1 MKKIG
6 LYMYWQAD
14 WATISRLIAEICI
27 AFLAWIEMNWKRNI
41 LLFLRGKFPG
51 HQLVGVPGNLP
62 ISLNRETKQEE
73 TFVGEKNSRDTS
85 WWVSRDTRFFVL
97 TQPGLFAPVPV
108 WGKDLTRTFST
119 ITSLISRSSVYC
131 CMSTCSIIEILGWTG
146 AAELESSGYLES
158 GKTEKSY
165 LNINKYLQFWLNT
178 YTFSFTRKTST
189 WHMAR

>member
-51 HQLVGVPGNLP
+51 HQLVGVLGNLP

-73 TFVGEKNSRDTS
+73 IFVGEKKFPGHQLVGVPGHPIFCFNSAWVVCTS
-85 WWVSRDTRFFVL
+85 SSLGQRLDANSFYHHISHF
-97 TQPGLFAPVPV
+97 TQQRLLLHEHLLNYWDIGL
-108 WGKDLTRTFST
+108 
-119 ITSLISRSSVYC
+119 SRSS
-131 CMSTCSIIEILGWTG
+131 WTWVIG
-146 AAELESSGYLES
+146 LFRVW
-158 GKTEKSY
+158 K
-165 LNINKYLQFWLNT
+165 NIKKLFKY
-178 YTFSFTRKTST
+178 K
-189 WHMAR
+189 